1 MKVKKAIITAAGF
14 GSRFLPFVKNIPK
27 EMLPLVDR
35 PSIHYLVEECKE
47 AGIEEIIIVTR
58 YEHSLIEDYF
68 TKPAPE
74 VKELLDMQGK
84 SDRFE
89 AVEKVLNMGNIK
101 FITQQSSL
109 PYGNGSPVLS
119 AKPYLDEGEPFA
131 LIFGDDMVLTK
142 GKGATAQIIDFFES
156 HECEGVIAV
165 QEVPDEEIP
174 RYGIIKPK
182 DYNEQEKYGISEYL
196 IEKPSIE
203 EAPSNLVSYG
213 RFVFTY
219 KLFDYLTPS
228 ATGKDQELW
237 VQDANDKLSREYKVM
252 FKVVDGEWM
261 TTGDPIRYLK
271 AQIKYYLAHPKL
283 ENDTREIL
291 RSFTN

>member
-27 EMLPLVDR
+27 EMLPIVDR

-131 LIFGDDMVLTK
+131 LIFGDDMVLTN
-142 GKGATAQIIDFFES
+142 GKGALAQLIEFYGS
-156 HECEGVIAV
+156 QECDAAIAV
-165 QEVPDEEIP
+165 QEIPNEEIP
-174 RYGIIKPK
+174 RYGIIKPSE
-182 DYNEQEKYGISEYL
+182 YNEEGKFGVSDYL
-196 IEKPSIE
+196 FEKPSIE
-203 EAPSNLVSYG
+203 
-213 RFVFTY
+213 
-219 KLFDYLTPS
+219 
-228 ATGKDQELW
+228 
-237 VQDANDKLSREYKVM
+237 
-252 FKVVDGEWM
+252 
-261 TTGDPIRYLK
+261 
-271 AQIKYYLAHPKL
+271 
-283 ENDTREIL
+283 
-291 RSFTN
+291 